1 MPIMKQTR
9 TKNVLNGEKITFTGK
24 NTHFVGDGMVNIES
38 KRSVPTTLYV
48 LDVLIFFS
56 GTIYAC
62 FASVFLRM
70 IGGGSHTLLQAA
82 VLLLRALFSPLPL
95 LYLAALAV
103 IIVLSL
109 KISYGRL
116 STYDGSEESCRLCN
130 KTVGNLENMNV
141 AIAVAHGLIVAVLI
155 CLSAKKKGI
164 YIPTIP
170 FVMLSISSTLLFG
183 ITFYVLWIEKTEAWI
198 SFLPFKKDNMSF
210 GLVMRNTLVA
220 VLTCIS
226 LVLSLMSPIFAFG
239 DIIGRNGNTV
249 LSIFISKVL
258 GLAIVGMTLN
268 ILDIFLLMRG
278 FMNRLNKVS
287 DYSHNTAKGD
297 YTAKDLEVISRDEFG
312 LLINDLN
319 SSNASTKNLLG
330 HVRQNVNDGSMVA
343 KKLQAN
349 MTETAASVSQIIS
362 NLNSIESEI
371 ISQASGVEEAQSAT
385 MEILENISTLNKSI
399 ENQSAG
405 VEESSAAVRQMV
417 ANIQSVAKILEKNE
431 SSLRSLESASNIG
444 SSRVEDSVK
453 MSDKVLQDSSGL
465 LEASAVIQNIA
476 SQTNLLAMNAAIE
489 AAHAGES
496 GKGFAVVADEI
507 RKLAEQSNT
516 QGKRIAKS
524 LQGLNGVIKD
534 VSNSTK
540 LVRDQFNQILD
551 LTQTVKNQGDVVM
564 NAMREQETGSTQVL
578 EAVRNIDEATVEV
591 KNAAQEMLSGSKQ
604 VASEMSSL
612 SQTTQRI
619 RDSVKEINGGTSQIM
634 DSIKDVNESSEQNMR
649 SLSNIQDAMEAFTL

>member
-1 MPIMKQTR
+1 MA
-9 TKNVLNGEKITFTGK
+9 
-24 NTHFVGDGMVNIES
+24 NIES
-38 KRSVPTTLYV
+38 KRSVPTKLYV
-48 LDVLIFFS
+48 LDVLIFLS

-62 FASVFLRM
+62 LASVLLQM
-70 IGGGSHTLLQAA
+70 IGGGLYPVPQAA
-82 VLLLRALFSPLPL
+82 VLLLRSLFSPLPL
-95 LYLAALAV
+95 IYLAALAV
-103 IIVLSL
+103 VIALSM

-116 STYDGSEESCRLCN
+116 SSYDGSEESAQKCN
-130 KTVGNLENMNV
+130 KTVGNIENLNV
-141 AIAVAHGLIVAVLI
+141 GLAILHGIAVALLISF
-155 CLSAKKKGI
+155 SAKSKGI
-164 YIPTIP
+164 YVPTIP
-170 FVMLSISSTLLFG
+170 FVMLNFSSTLLFG
-183 ITFYVLWIEKTEAWI
+183 ITFYVLWIEQTEAWI
-198 SFLPFKKDNMSF
+198 SFIPFKKENMSF

-226 LVLSLMSPIFAFG
+226 LVLSLMSPVLAFG
-239 DIIGRNGNTV
+239 DSVGRNGNTV
-249 LSIFISKVL
+249 MSIFLNKVL
-258 GLAIVGMTLN
+258 GIAIIGMTLN
-268 ILDIFLLMRG
+268 ILDIFMLMRG
-278 FMNRLNKVS
+278 FMNRLTKVA

-319 SSNASTKNLLG
+319 SSNASTKILLG
-330 HVRQNVNDGSMVA
+330 HVRENVNDGSVVA

-371 ISQASGVEEAQSAT
+371 LSQASGVEEAQSAT
-385 MEILENISTLNKSI
+385 MEILENISSLNKSI

-431 SSLRSLESASNIG
+431 NSLRSLESASNIG

-489 AAHAGES
+489 AAHAGEA

-534 VSNSTK
+534 VSSSTK

-578 EAVRNIDEATVEV
+578 EAVKNIDEATAEV

-604 VASEMSSL
+604 VASEMTSL

-619 RDSVKEINGGTSQIM
+619 TDSVKEINGGTSQIM
-634 DSIKDVNESSEQNMR
+634 DSIKEVNASSEQNMR
-649 SLSNIQDAMEAFTL
+649 SLNNIQEAMEAFTL